1 MENIINTE
9 EKEKEKEKE
18 ENNINI
24 GILMNNKNFI
34 EDIFQYSTDL
44 QEYIPELKE
53 DSNVKIQN
61 FFTFIKNS
69 LNYKLLYYNLQLLK
83 NIFLKSKKIIEIIQE
98 NKNYYKEEDKEFG
111 MIGIFIELYV
121 NNFNF
126 EIHEILIE
134 FFNLIK
140 ENEELYKKEVYFIF
154 QKIGKE
160 YFWEENIIQNY
171 AHFIQYIDLLIFFLL
186 EKIILI

>member
-9 EKEKEKEKE
+9 EKEKEKE

-61 FFTFIKNS
+61 FFTFIKN
-69 LNYKLLYYNLQLLK
+69 
-83 NIFLKSKKIIEIIQE
+83 
-98 NKNYYKEEDKEFG
+98 
-111 MIGIFIELYV
+111 
-121 NNFNF
+121 
-126 EIHEILIE
+126 
-134 FFNLIK
+134 
-140 ENEELYKKEVYFIF
+140 
-154 QKIGKE
+154 
-160 YFWEENIIQNY
+160 
-171 AHFIQYIDLLIFFLL
+171 
-186 EKIILI
+186 